1 MKINQALREGYQYL
15 KKNNIH
21 TYNLDTELLLGR
33 CLNKTREEILLN
45 FDKEISYVEYESYRK
60 FLNVRAKQKPI
71 AQIISKKNFWKNDF
85 FVNENVLIP
94 RPDTEILI
102 EEALKLSM
110 HKNHIN
116 ILDIGVGSGCILLSL
131 LSEIDHARGT
141 GIDISKECIKVARI
155 NVNNLGLEN
164 RTKLFKTDID
174 NLRMGKYDLI
184 VSNPPYICRAE
195 IKYLSR
201 EVRNYEPFIA
211 LDGGINGLVYIA
223 KVINNSSKL
232 LKKNGTLILE
242 ISSNQKNMVERL
254 LINSGFFIKNFVKDY
269 ANHFRCVISKKI
281 K

>member
-1 MKINQALREGYQYL
+1 MKINQALKEGYQYL

-45 FDKEISYVEYESYRK
+45 FDKEISYAEYESYRK

-102 EEALKLSM
+102 EEALKLSR
-110 HKNHIN
+110 HKNNIN

-131 LSEIDHARGT
+131 LSEIGYARGT
-141 GIDISKECIKVARI
+141 GIDISKECIKVAKI
-155 NVNNLGLEN
+155 NANNLGLEN

-174 NLRMGKYDLI
+174 NLRVGKYDLI
-184 VSNPPYICRAE
+184 VSNPPYISRAE

-201 EVRNYEPFIA
+201 EVRNYEPLIA
-211 LDGGINGLVYIA
+211 LDGGIDGLVNVA
-223 KVINNSSKL
+223 KVINNSFKL
-232 LKKNGTLILE
+232 LKKNGNLILE
-242 ISSNQKNMVERL
+242 ISSNQRNIVEKL
-254 LINSGFFIKNFVKDY
+254 LMNSGFFIKNFVKDY
-269 ANHFRCVISKKI
+269 ANNFRCVISKKI

>member
-1 MKINQALREGYQYL
+1 MKINQALKVGYQYL

-21 TYNLDTELLLGR
+21 TYDLDTELLLGR
-33 CLNKTREEILLN
+33 SLNKTREEILLN

-102 EEALKLSM
+102 EEALKLSR
-110 HKNHIN
+110 HKNNIN

-141 GIDISKECIKVARI
+141 GIDISKECIKVAKI
-155 NVNNLGLEN
+155 NANNLGLEN
-164 RTKLFKTDID
+164 RSKLFKTDID
-174 NLRMGKYDLI
+174 NLRVGKYDLI

-211 LDGGINGLVYIA
+211 LDGGIDGLVYIA

-242 ISSNQKNMVERL
+242 ISSNQKNMVEKL

-269 ANHFRCVISKKI
+269 ANNFRCVISKKI

>member
-1 MKINQALREGYQYL
+1 MKINQALKEGYQYL

-45 FDKEISYVEYESYRK
+45 FDKEISYAEYESYRK

-102 EEALKLSM
+102 EEALKLSR
-110 HKNHIN
+110 HKNNIN

-141 GIDISKECIKVARI
+141 GIDISQECIKVAKI
-155 NVNNLGLEN
+155 NANNLGLEN

-174 NLRMGKYDLI
+174 NLRVGKYDLI
-184 VSNPPYICRAE
+184 VSNPPYISRAE

-201 EVRNYEPFIA
+201 EVRNYEPLIA
-211 LDGGINGLVYIA
+211 LDGGIDGLVNVA
-223 KVINNSSKL
+223 KVINNSFKL
-232 LKKNGTLILE
+232 LKKNGNLILE
-242 ISSNQKNMVERL
+242 ISSNQRNIVEKL
-254 LINSGFFIKNFVKDY
+254 LMNSGFFIKNFVKDY
-269 ANHFRCVISKKI
+269 ANNFRCVISKKI

>member
-1 MKINQALREGYQYL
+1 MKINQALKEGYQYL
-15 KKNNIH
+15 KKNNID

-45 FDKEISYVEYESYRK
+45 FDKEISYEEYESYRK

-102 EEALKLSM
+102 EEALKLSR
-110 HKNHIN
+110 HKNNIN

-131 LSEIDHARGT
+131 LLEIDHSRGT
-141 GIDISKECIKVARI
+141 GIDISKECIKVAKI
-155 NVNNLGLEN
+155 NTNNLGLEN

-174 NLRMGKYDLI
+174 NLRVGKYDLI
-184 VSNPPYICRAE
+184 VSNPPYISRAE

-211 LDGGINGLVYIA
+211 LDGGIDGLVYVA
-223 KVINNSSKL
+223 KVINNSFKL

-242 ISSNQKNMVERL
+242 ISSNQKNMVEKL

-269 ANHFRCVISKKI
+269 ANNFRCVISKKI